1 LIKYYQIFP
10 IILLTSCIAPPSLY
24 KEAFD
29 TSIKA
34 LKKNKI
40 TINQNIKNIPYAM
53 QIMEIDDGNEAIIVL
68 STANDNYLIWSS
80 ASKEFTKTF
89 NGKIIKTTGLQND
102 INIFNPPNIEEIFI
116 DLSKG
121 KLISPHKS
129 LINFSNP
136 EASSLE
142 IFYSY
147 SINETEIIVNRLNER
162 NIKTRILVEDV
173 NIPLIRFKTKNMYW
187 VDQNNRVVK
196 SHQKIAPNMGVIKLT
211 TLKKYNGQQ

>member
-1 LIKYYQIFP
+1 MIKYYKIFP

-40 TINQNIKNIPYAM
+40 SINQNIKNIPYAM
-53 QIMEIDDGNEAIIVL
+53 QIMEIDDGNEAIVVL

-80 ASKEFTKTF
+80 ASKEFIKTF

-102 INIFNPPNIEEIFI
+102 INIFNPPNIEEKLI

-121 KLISPHKS
+121 KLKSPHKS

-147 SINETEIIVNRLNER
+147 SIGETEVIVNRLNER

-173 NIPLIRFKTKNMYW
+173 NIPLIRFKTQNRYW
-187 VDQNNRVVK
+187 IDQNNRVVK
-196 SHQKIAPNMGVIKLT
+196 SHQKITPNMGIIKLT
-211 TLKKYNGQQ
+211 SLKKYNGQ

>member
-1 LIKYYQIFP
+1 MIKYYKIFP

-29 TSIKA
+29 TSINA

-40 TINQNIKNIPYAM
+40 SINQNIKNIPYAM
-53 QIMEIDDGNEAIIVL
+53 QIMEIDDGNEAIVVL
-68 STANDNYLIWSS
+68 STANDNYLTWSS
-80 ASKEFTKTF
+80 ASKEFIKTF

-129 LINFSNP
+129 LINFSSP

-147 SINETEIIVNRLNER
+147 SISETEIIVNRLNER
-162 NIKTRILVEDV
+162 SIKTRILVEDV
-173 NIPLIRFKTKNMYW
+173 YIPLIRFKTQNTYW
-187 VDQNNRVVK
+187 IDQNNKVLK
-196 SHQKIAPNMGVIKLT
+196 SYQKITPNMGIIKLT
-211 TLKKYNGQQ
+211 SLKKYNGQ

>member
-1 LIKYYQIFP
+1 
-10 IILLTSCIAPPSLY
+10 
-24 KEAFD
+24 
-29 TSIKA
+29 
-34 LKKNKI
+34 
-40 TINQNIKNIPYAM
+40 M
-53 QIMEIDDGNEAIIVL
+53 QIMEIDDGNEAIVVL

-80 ASKEFTKTF
+80 ASKEFIKTF

-102 INIFNPPNIEEIFI
+102 INIFNPPNIEEKLI

-121 KLISPHKS
+121 KLKSPHKS

-147 SINETEIIVNRLNER
+147 SIGETEVIVNRLNER

-173 NIPLIRFKTKNMYW
+173 NIPLIRFKTQNRYW
-187 VDQNNRVVK
+187 IDQNNRVVK
-196 SHQKIAPNMGVIKLT
+196 SHQKITPNMGIIKLT
-211 TLKKYNGQQ
+211 SLKKYNGQ